1 MVCKIRNPK
10 SEIRNARRPRGLSLV
25 EVMISLAIAALLLT
39 GVAAAYSASASAID
53 MNDRFFRASQA
64 ARVSMHQ
71 LLTEVRRSQAVQ
83 VPSATQIDVITATAQ
98 DRSYRFDSAA
108 GKLKLITNESTT
120 DPDYTLASNVTAASF
135 VADTEPDPSTGIN
148 RVVRVTVTVTV
159 KIGDNEVRLS
169 GSAAPRRSLVY

>member
-1 MVCKIRNPK
+1 MSLQSQISN
-10 SEIRNARRPRGLSLV
+10 RRFQRPGLSLV

-71 LLTEVRRSQAVQ
+71 LLTEIRRCQAVQ
-83 VPSATQIDVITATAQ
+83 VSSATQVDVITATDQ
-98 DRSYRFDSAA
+98 DRSYRFDSTT

-120 DPDYTLASNVTAASF
+120 DPDYTLASNVTSATF
-135 VADTEPDPSTGIN
+135 VADSEPDPNTGIN
-148 RVVRVTVTVTV
+148 RVVRVTITVTV

-169 GSAAPRRSLVY
+169 GSAAPRRNLVY